1 MSDAEN
7 GPGRAG
13 PSFKTGD
20 VVQMTVNM
28 DLKTVAY
35 SVNDENL
42 GVCHKNIAD
51 EVCPAVTLYKKGDQI
66 TLQA

>member
-1 MSDAEN
+1 
-7 GPGRAG
+7 
-13 PSFKTGD
+13 
-20 VVQMTVNM
+20 MTVNM
-28 DLKTVAY
+28 DLKTVGY
-35 SVNDENL
+35 SVNDEIL